1 MCLVYNIMYFL
12 LNLQSFIILYIL
24 NKLHLWFGFSKR
36 KSRLM
41 ESSTKIKAR
50 KEKEIQ
56 NFILV
61 RKKIS
66 QCFIIIIIQ
75 RVFFVEFSPWS
86 VIFLKTAEHMKII
99 YMKSRIIAKENIAHV
114 NKTKNWFL
122 FRKKR
127 DQWISIAMYIWP

>member
-1 MCLVYNIMYFL
+1 
-12 LNLQSFIILYIL
+12 
-24 NKLHLWFGFSKR
+24 
-36 KSRLM
+36 M

-127 DQWISIAMYIWP
+127 DQWISIAMYI